1 VVTKVTYILNSS
13 KLERIKHGVII
24 REVNQTMNG
33 DAASRMSANKTH
45 FLVGVTI
52 SLVVTI
58 LVAMDGNYFWFL
70 AKIISVLLS
79 FAGVE
84 FNLFL
89 LGSPISLLKGIPLY
103 YRPAGPTFEIPVN
116 FVAPDPSTSLLII
129 FVIALVS
136 FLVYQTKRIV
146 IPVKAIWLI
155 FSALL
160 VTTLLYLAFVS
171 PIPPHRLSW
180 VTVDWSCSGVVI
192 LALITFIFT
201 PFLFTVKGPLW
212 IKLLFLA
219 LTIGFSVLWNIV
231 RLSLTIAS
239 LYYFGDLV
247 FLLLHYIA
255 GVFVDFIYI
264 VTFYSLAL
272 GQLAKHET
280 SVTGW

>member
-1 VVTKVTYILNSS
+1 M
-13 KLERIKHGVII
+13 KHNI
-24 REVNQTMNG
+24 
-33 DAASRMSANKTH
+33 ASRAGINKAH

-52 SLVVTI
+52 SLVVTV
-58 LVAMDGNYFWFL
+58 LVAMASDYFWFL
-70 AKIISVLLS
+70 ARNISTLLS

-89 LGSPISLLKGIPLY
+89 LGTPINLLEGIPLY
-103 YRPAGPTFEIPVN
+103 YSPAGPTFEIPVH
-116 FVAPDPSTSLLII
+116 FVMPDPLLTIFAILII
-129 FVIALVS
+129 VLVA
-136 FLVYQTKRIV
+136 FLVYQTRRIV
-146 IPVKAIWLI
+146 LPIKAIWII

-160 VTTLLYLAFVS
+160 VTTLAYLVFAS

-180 VTVDWSCSGVVI
+180 VTVDWSCSGVVV
-192 LALITFIFT
+192 LALITLIFA

-212 IKLLFLA
+212 IKLLWLT
-219 LTIGFSVLWNIV
+219 LTIAFSVVWSIV

-239 LYYFGDLV
+239 LYYFGDLA
-247 FLLLHYIA
+247 FLLLHYLA

-272 GQLAKHET
+272 GHLTKHEV